1 MGGGGDSVIPTTVFI
16 ITFVVFSAFI
26 VSQFNEMLTRS
37 EQNKDP
43 SARYMQTPEA
53 QLAANLTVN
62 LYDPGIWLVND
73 TELNG
78 ANRWDIKNDFTM
90 GGQTSVGVGI
100 FRNISEE
107 GWDHLAS
114 SYSPAFFD
122 PGNIPSLHQA
132 FSNSLKHD
140 HPDYRPEDFVI
151 FWQTW
156 MGGTLSLERRVR
168 YEIIEFDTII
178 DDQQE
183 DTNFTILQ
191 LHLRYWVTGLI
202 NWDRTFGG
210 GEDSLLWANHF
221 NVSVATGF
229 NASYGSISASTVI
242 GQLLGMKLPNVPLFI
257 QAMIAIPCYL
267 AIIMICVL
275 VVAYFW
281 P

>member
-1 MGGGGDSVIPTTVFI
+1 MGGGGDSVIPTAVFI

-43 SARYMQTPEA
+43 TARYMQTPES

-62 LYDPGIWLVND
+62 LYAPSSWTVNS

-78 ANRWDIKNDFTM
+78 VNRWDIKNDFTM
-90 GGQTSVGVGI
+90 VGQTSVGVGV
-100 FRNISEE
+100 FRNITESE
-107 GWDHLAS
+107 WDKLAS
-114 SYSPAFFD
+114 SYSSAQFA

-132 FSNSLKHD
+132 FSNSLKND
-140 HPDYRPEDFVI
+140 HPDYRPQDFI
-151 FWQTW
+151 IYWQTW

-168 YEIIEFDTII
+168 YEIVEFDEII
-178 DDQQE
+178 DAHIE
-183 DTNFTILQ
+183 DTNFSIIQ
-191 LHLRYWVTGLI
+191 AHLRYWVTGLI
-202 NWDRTFGG
+202 NWDNGYSL
-210 GEDSLLWANHF
+210 GEDYLLWYNNF
-221 NVSVATGF
+221 NISVATGF